1 MTAKPEPTLVQIA
14 TKLKASQDDA
24 QRNYAS
30 TIFTLTKSLEANTH
44 TLDEFRTFI
53 TETYDILIKG
63 DSSKRSSVLRA
74 VRYCLTSKETVTAM
88 IELEL
93 HWAIVASLEK
103 DGDCAVERMQ
113 ALKIMEKVQHIAN
126 DIYPL
131 AFARSLV
138 AVANYKEDNFR
149 KICIDS
155 LRDLALTNPGLVAAV
170 DGFAP
175 LMDAVLEPITQPM
188 ADSILLTIIY
198 LLNDP
203 VTRYADFLLY
213 NVRKSMLF
221 ICSLCS

>member
-1 MTAKPEPTLVQIA
+1 MAAKVDPILVQIA
-14 TKLKASQDDA
+14 TKLKSSQDDA

-30 TIFTLTKSLEANTH
+30 TIFTLTKSLETSNH
-44 TLDEFRTFI
+44 NLEEFTTFI

-63 DSSKRSSVLRA
+63 DSSKRSSILRA
-74 VRYCLTSKETVTAM
+74 VRYCLTSKDAVKVM
-88 IELEL
+88 IEQQL

-113 ALKIMEKVQHIAN
+113 ALKVMEKVQQVAS

-155 LRDLALTNPGLVAAV
+155 LRDLALSNPGLVAAV

-203 VTRYADFLLY
+203 ITR
-213 NVRKSMLF
+213 
-221 ICSLCS
+221 